1 MNLPTTSFN
10 QALPFAPSDDTQ
22 LLMESLDYDWE
33 ILSIG
38 QQIFQLDMWRRNV
51 LRMAHAWMKDHEK
64 PMPEN
69 AAIALAKANA
79 ETKKCTDRLAW
90 IDARRDEIATIRA
103 KNVAAMIARDAERG
117 KKRRGLYSKVL
128 AFVGAAAFAVALLL
142 SGCSPPSDPNPVDP
156 IIPTDT
162 TQTGYWRS
170 DEIPGV
176 ITWEIRQ
183 AVVWLIPPVDSPYS
197 LESTMIQDG
206 DTLRI
211 DAWHVTNPGLVYA
224 FALAKVGQE
233 YHGRFYSPKGI
244 WKQRAII
251 FRWVNL

>member
-1 MNLPTTSFN
+1 MEQIRNSMDEAGAYGSMNGKRMCAMALDFEIIFGNDEQKQRARSEQAEHYANIREIEAALEEYHEWKRTRRRTFSF
-10 QALPFAPSDDTQ
+10 
-22 LLMESLDYDWE
+22 
-33 ILSIG
+33 
-38 QQIFQLDMWRRNV
+38 
-51 LRMAHAWMKDHEK
+51 
-64 PMPEN
+64 
-69 AAIALAKANA
+69 ALA
-79 ETKKCTDRLAW
+79 LA
-90 IDARRDEIATIRA
+90 
-103 KNVAAMIARDAERG
+103 VAPI
-117 KKRRGLYSKVL
+117 L
-128 AFVGAAAFAVALLL
+128 AFLLF
-142 SGCSPPSDPNPVDP
+142 GCSSPSDPNPVDP

-162 TQTGYWRS
+162 TQAGYWRS

-176 ITWEIRQ
+176 ITWEIRA

-251 FRWVNL
+251 FRRHG